1 VKTEPLTQEDAAV
14 FDTFVVPKYLSLY
27 GERVVAMLA
36 VAEEARVCHLAC
48 RTGYPDKAV
57 YDQLP
62 NAHVFG
68 RDPSTPAI
76 ELARAK
82 ALALPS
88 GRAFDYAVG
97 DVPLALPTGA
107 FSHAFVLHP
116 RADERASV
124 LRELARLVAPFGQ
137 ALLAMPL
144 RGSFTELA
152 DLLAECALKHDLP
165 ELEQAV
171 AAAVQERPT
180 DAIIE
185 SELQAAGFEY
195 IDVDIRHRSLKFGS
209 GRAFFED
216 PVARLLVLPEVVIPA
231 SVAAKVDA
239 FAYVRDAIDKYWS
252 EGSFELTVSV
262 GVVSGRRR

>member
-57 YDQLP
+57 CEQLP
-62 NAHVFG
+62 NAHVYG

-76 ELARAK
+76 DLARAK
-82 ALALPS
+82 ALTLPNA
-88 GRAFDYAVG
+88 RAFDYAVG
-97 DVPLALPTGA
+97 DVPLPFPNGA

-116 RADERASV
+116 RADERGAM

-144 RGSFTELA
+144 RGSFNELA

-171 AAAVQERPT
+171 AAAVQEQPT

-185 SELQAAGFEY
+185 REFQAAGFEY
-195 IDVDIRHRSLKFGS
+195 IDVDIRHRALKFVS

-216 PVARLLVLPEVVIPA
+216 PVTRLLVLPEVAIPERI
-231 SVAAKVDA
+231 SAKVDVL
-239 FAYVRDAIDKYWS
+239 AYVRDAVDKYWS